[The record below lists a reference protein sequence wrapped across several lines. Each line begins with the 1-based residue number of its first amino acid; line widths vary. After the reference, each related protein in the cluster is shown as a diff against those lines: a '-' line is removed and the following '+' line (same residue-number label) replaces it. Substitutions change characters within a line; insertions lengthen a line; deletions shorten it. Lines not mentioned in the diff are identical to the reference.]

1 MPDIDEDVM
10 RELMILSTGDLFA
23 RPAATAEAL
32 RRQRQRR
39 LRTRVLGVTGIA
51 AAAGVTVGTLAIPSG
66 AARPVVAAGSSG
78 TTHAAQPTAAQQTLY
93 GLSAAAAATRR
104 AAGRYVVLTEKS
116 ADTAPGSSGAGS
128 ETGPKTSVIDTVTG
142 GGVTYQDIAVS
153 GANGAPQP
161 PAVLNAAPGTSP
173 TIAQLDA
180 MPTSPAALRG
190 FLLSQAKQ
198 QLAQAYAEEQRA
210 AKLKSNGK
218 VKVKAFPALA
228 GQPTDDDLVFEQ
240 AADLLWEPDLSS
252 ALRAGVYKVLAD
264 TPGVTVKTGVTD
276 SAGRPAV
283 EISRVSTAA
292 KDDVET
298 FENPRTGATLESAWL
313 EPSGE
318 FLEDLYLSI
327 SYTNHLPANPYQG

>member
-10 RELMILSTGDLFA
+10 RELMILSTADLFA
-23 RPAATAEAL
+23 GPAATAEAL

-39 LRTRVLGVTGIA
+39 LRTRALGVTGIA
-51 AAAGVTVGTLAIPSG
+51 AAAGVAVGTLAIPSG
-66 AARPVVAAGSSG
+66 GARPVAAAGSPG
-78 TTHAAQPTAAQQTLY
+78 TTHAAQLTAAQQTLY
-93 GLSAAAAATRR
+93 GLSAAAAATHR

-116 ADTAPGSSGAGS
+116 VDAAPGSSGTGS

-153 GANGAPQP
+153 GANGDPRP

-190 FLLSQAKQ
+190 FLLAQAKQ
-198 QLAQAYAEEQRA
+198 QLAQASALGQRA
-210 AKLKSNGK
+210 AKLRSQE
-218 VKVKAFPALA
+218 KVKAKIKALQA
-228 GQPTDDDLVFEQ
+228 QPTDDDLVFEQ

-252 ALRAGVYKVLAD
+252 ALRAAVYKVLAD

-313 EPSGE
+313 EPTGE

>member
-10 RELMILSTGDLFA
+10 RELMILSTADLFA

-66 AARPVVAAGSSG
+66 AARPVVAAGPPG
-78 TTHAAQPTAAQQTLY
+78 TTHAAQLTAAQQTLY
-93 GLSAAAAATRR
+93 GLSAAAAATHR

-116 ADTAPGSSGAGS
+116 ADTVPGSSGAGS

-153 GANGAPQP
+153 GANGDPQP

-190 FLLSQAKQ
+190 FLLAQAKQ
-198 QLAQAYAEEQRA
+198 QLAQAYALEQRA
-210 AKLKSNGK
+210 AKLRSQE
-218 VKVKAFPALA
+218 KAKIKALQA
-228 GQPTDDDLVFEQ
+228 QPTDDDLVFEQ

-252 ALRAGVYKVLAD
+252 GLRAGVYKVLAD
-264 TPGVTVKTGVTD
+264 TPGVTVKTGATD

-298 FENPRTGATLESAWL
+298 FENPRTGATLESAWV
-313 EPSGE
+313 EPGGDV
-318 FLEDLYLSI
+318 LEDLYLSI